1 MAGRVA
7 IVGGR
12 YITPA
17 VSVQVQAV
25 AISLVAHGYTLVA
38 GCATGADRAVVA
50 AALTGCV
57 PLTSLQVFAAFGQG
71 GQGACGVSAV
81 PEVQA
86 FASQGGAVTWW
97 SGGGPSVPL
106 RARLVTRAAQVVS
119 RASSGVVA
127 FQPGKGSWRACRL
140 AAGRG
145 LRVVTFNN
153 VYEPLGIGEWVPCAG
168 SGTWASARRWV
179 PASLF

>member
-12 YITPA
+12 HITPA
-17 VSVQVQAV
+17 VNVQVQSV
-25 AISLVAHGYTLVA
+25 ATSLVAHGYTLVA

-50 AALTGCV
+50 AALTGSV
-57 PLTSLQVFAAFGQG
+57 PLTSLQVFAAFGPDG
-71 GQGACGVSAV
+71 RGACGVSAV
-81 PEVQA
+81 SDVQA
-86 FASQGGAVTWW
+86 FAAQGGAVTWW
-97 SGGGPSVPL
+97 AGGGPSVPL
-106 RARLVTRAAQVVS
+106 RARLAARAAQVVS
-119 RASSGVVA
+119 QASSGVVA

-145 LRVVTFNN
+145 LRVVAFTN
-153 VYEPLGIGEWVPCAG
+153 VYEALGMGEWVPCAV